1 MERKRDLSLDIAKG
15 ICIILMVFGHSGCPE
30 WMNRVMALFRMPCFF
45 FISGILLSEKYL
57 IDVKEGIRKK
67 LKGYYRPFVKWTLIF
82 LLLHNV
88 FASLHI
94 YETSYTWREM
104 AVKALRTITM
114 TGGEQLLGGYWFL
127 ISLTWASIGSILILS
142 ILKKKDRLTNTC
154 ISGGVILAIVIA
166 SIHQLLPIK
175 LPAQFG
181 PQTFLALAFFMTGYL
196 YRKVGLYQH
205 ISQSRLALS
214 WLLIPAIASL
224 YVHDLS
230 MSSAGF
236 LSWLYY
242 ILALAGI
249 IGFIQF
255 AKVLQNDKMAVVF
268 NYIGDKTLYIL
279 TFHFLSFK
287 LVSYAWIRYRNLP
300 ISNLSQFPVLEETN
314 SWMWMIYSISGVAL
328 PLLIWELFHLPI
340 KSIIRGSEVDKP

>member
-142 ILKKKDRLTNTC
+142 ILKNLN
-154 ISGGVILAIVIA
+154 
-166 SIHQLLPIK
+166 
-175 LPAQFG
+175 
-181 PQTFLALAFFMTGYL
+181 
-196 YRKVGLYQH
+196 
-205 ISQSRLALS
+205 
-214 WLLIPAIASL
+214 
-224 YVHDLS
+224 
-230 MSSAGF
+230 SA
-236 LSWLYY
+236 
-242 ILALAGI
+242 
-249 IGFIQF
+249 
-255 AKVLQNDKMAVVF
+255 
-268 NYIGDKTLYIL
+268 TL
-279 TFHFLSFK
+279 
-287 LVSYAWIRYRNLP
+287 
-300 ISNLSQFPVLEETN
+300 
-314 SWMWMIYSISGVAL
+314 
-328 PLLIWELFHLPI
+328 
-340 KSIIRGSEVDKP
+340 